1 MHIVR
6 IGGGSTEQHSAD
18 TIGNKATNLARM
30 AALGLPVP
38 PAFVLPVKLCADII
52 DKDAHA
58 ERHLRDGLK
67 EGVEFLESVTGK
79 RFGDHRQPL
88 LVSVRSGAA
97 RSMPGMLDTVLNVGC
112 TSPAVQGL
120 IRLTGRPRL
129 AWDCRRR
136 FLESYTETVLGL
148 DPAMFAARL
157 AELTTSEDVASDREL
172 DSEAL
177 ERLAA
182 DQQALVEDR
191 DDGWLENAAAQLES
205 AARAVYRSWMS
216 ERAQAY
222 RRLQKLDQLEGTA
235 VTVQAMVFGNGGLS
249 SGAGVAFSRDPST
262 GLVQPMI
269 DLVLDAQGEDVVSGR
284 RTPDTEETIV
294 RSLPTIAAELGDI
307 LKRLEREFGDVQDV
321 EFTIEDGKLW
331 ILQTRSA
338 KRTPQA
344 ALRIA
349 IDLVREGLI
358 TRQEAQ
364 ERIAGIDLAALV
376 EISLVAAGKPI
387 VAGIGASGGI
397 AVGRAA
403 FSSESAER
411 LAAAGD
417 PVILMRPDTSTA
429 DVAGFAVAAGI
440 VTAVGARTA
449 HAALVARQ
457 MGKPCIVGC
466 ATMAVDV
473 AADRAQL
480 AGTMISGATGSPSTA
495 AAAIST
501 SDGAT
506 RSRRGPRR
514 SSLKLRAGGQR
525 PLTTRWKVTSRN
537 PPRVI
542 RPGRDPP
549 ALSRASART
558 HCRLP
563 APRTCSKLLCREK
576 LHSAGCFDCDKV
588 ITITVSRFYRLGQRS
603 LIHAER
609 HYPY

>member
-1 MHIVR
+1 MDIVR
-6 IGGGSTEQHSAD
+6 IGGVSTQQHSAD
-18 TIGNKATNLARM
+18 AVGAKAANLARI

-52 DKDAHA
+52 DQDAHA

-67 EGVEFLESVTGK
+67 AGIEFLESATGK
-79 RFGDHRQPL
+79 RLGDGRQPL

-112 TSPAVQGL
+112 TSTAVQGL
-120 IRLTGRPRL
+120 IRTTGRPRL

-136 FLESYTETVLGL
+136 FLESYAETVLGL
-148 DPAMFAARL
+148 DPGPFAAHL
-157 AELTTSEDVASDREL
+157 AELTASEGVADNREL

-182 DQQALVEDR
+182 DEEALIEDR
-191 DDGWLENAAAQLES
+191 DDGWLEDATAQLDR

-222 RRLQKLDQLEGTA
+222 RRLQKLDHLRGTA

-262 GLVQPMI
+262 GLAQPMI

-294 RSLPTIAAELGDI
+294 RSLPSISAELGDI
-307 LKRLEREFGDVQDV
+307 LRRLEKEFGDVQDV

-338 KRTPQA
+338 KRTPRA

-349 IDLVREGLI
+349 IDLVHEELI
-358 TRQEAQ
+358 TRQEALQ
-364 ERIAGIDLAALV
+364 RTAGIDLAALV
-376 EISLVAAGKPI
+376 QISLVSADKP
-387 VAGIGASGGI
+387 VLAGIGASGGI
-397 AVGRAA
+397 AAGRAA
-403 FSSESAER
+403 FDSESAQR

-429 DVAGFAVAAGI
+429 DVAGFAIAAGI

-457 MGKPCIVGC
+457 MGKPCVVGC
-466 ATMAVDV
+466 SGITIDV

-480 AGTMISGATGSPSTA
+480 AGTTISG
-495 AAAIST
+495 
-501 SDGAT
+501 SDWITIDGDSGNIYLGRRETVVT
-506 RSRRGPRR
+506 RPEAE
-514 SSLKLRAGGQR
+514 LAEIH
-525 PLTTRWKVTSRN
+525 

-542 RPGRDPP
+542 RLATDRP
-549 ALSRASART
+549 ADRR
-558 HCRLP
+558 HH
-563 APRTCSKLLCREK
+563 PR
-576 LHSAGCFDCDKV
+576 
-588 ITITVSRFYRLGQRS
+588 GQ
-603 LIHAER
+603 
-609 HYPY
+609 P

>member
-6 IGGGSTEQHSAD
+6 IGGVSTEQHSAD
-18 TIGNKATNLARM
+18 IIGAKAANLARM

-38 PAFVLPVKLCADII
+38 PAFVLPVKLCAAII
-52 DKDAHA
+52 EQDAHA
-58 ERHLRDGLK
+58 ERHLRDGLN
-67 EGVEFLESVTGK
+67 EGIEFLQSATGK
-79 RFGDHRQPL
+79 RFGDRRQPL

-112 TSPAVQGL
+112 TSAAVQGL
-120 IRLTGRPRL
+120 IRATGRPRL

-136 FLESYTETVLGL
+136 FLESYAETVLGL
-148 DPAMFAARL
+148 DPAPFATRV
-157 AELTTSEDVASDREL
+157 AELTASEGVASDREL

-182 DQQALVEDR
+182 DERALIEDR
-191 DDGWLENAAAQLES
+191 DDGWLEDAAAQLES
-205 AARAVYRSWMS
+205 AARAVYRSWTS

-222 RRLQKLDQLEGTA
+222 RRLQNLDHLEGTA
-235 VTVQAMVFGNGGLS
+235 VTVQVMAFGNGGRL

-262 GLVQPMI
+262 GLAQPMI

-284 RTPDTEETIV
+284 RTPDTEQTIA

-338 KRTPQA
+338 KRTPRA

-349 IDLVREGLI
+349 IDLVNEELI
-358 TRQEAQ
+358 TRQEALQ
-364 ERIAGIDLAALV
+364 RITGIDLSSLV
-376 EISLVAAGKPI
+376 RISLVSADNPVI
-387 VAGIGASGGI
+387 TGIGASGGI

-403 FSSESAER
+403 FSSESAQR

-429 DVAGFAVAAGI
+429 DVAGFAIAAGI

-457 MGKPCIVGC
+457 MGKPCVVGC
-466 ATMAVDV
+466 SGMTIDV
-473 AADRAQL
+473 AADQAQL
-480 AGTMISGATGSPSTA
+480 AGATISGSDWITIDGDSGSLYLGHRETVVTRPDAELAEIATWQAHAHSHGH
-495 AAAIST
+495 
-501 SDGAT
+501 
-506 RSRRGPRR
+506 R
-514 SSLKLRAGGQR
+514 K
-525 PLTTRWKVTSRN
+525 
-537 PPRVI
+537 
-542 RPGRDPP
+542 
-549 ALSRASART
+549 
-558 HCRLP
+558 
-563 APRTCSKLLCREK
+563 SKLTHAR
-576 LHSAGCFDCDKV
+576 SAGLRTRQSK
-588 ITITVSRFYRLGQRS
+588 RQ
-603 LIHAER
+603 AN
-609 HYPY
+609 

>member
-1 MHIVR
+1 MHIVL
-6 IGGGSTEQHSAD
+6 IGGGSTQLHSAD
-18 TIGNKATNLARM
+18 TIGSKAANLARM

-38 PAFVLPVKLCADII
+38 PAFVLPVKLCAHII
-52 DKDAHA
+52 GSDAHA
-58 ERHLRDGLK
+58 ERDLRDGLK
-67 EGVEFLESVTGK
+67 QGIEFLESATGK
-79 RFGDHRQPL
+79 RFGDRRQPL

-112 TSPAVQGL
+112 TSDAVQGL

-136 FLESYTETVLGL
+136 FIESYAETVLGV
-148 DPAMFAARL
+148 DPAPFASRL
-157 AELTTSEDVASDREL
+157 AELTASEGVADDREL

-177 ERLAA
+177 EHLAA
-182 DQQALVEDR
+182 DEQALIEDR
-191 DDGWLENAAAQLES
+191 DDGWLENATAQLGS

-222 RRLQKLDQLEGTA
+222 RRLQELDHLQGTA
-235 VTVQAMVFGNGGLS
+235 VTVQAMIYGNGGRS

-262 GLVQPMI
+262 GLAQPMI

-294 RSLPTIAAELGDI
+294 RALPSIAAELGDI
-307 LKRLEREFGDVQDV
+307 LRRLEKEFGDVQDV

-338 KRTPQA
+338 KRTPRA

-349 IDLVREGLI
+349 IDLVQEKLI
-358 TRQEAQ
+358 TSQQALQ
-364 ERIAGIDLAALV
+364 QIAGIDLDALV
-376 EISLVAAGKPI
+376 EISLVSADRPAA
-387 VAGIGASGGI
+387 AGIGASGGI

-403 FSSESAER
+403 FCPESAER

-440 VTAVGARTA
+440 VTSVGARTA

-466 ATMAVDV
+466 SAMTIEID
-473 AADRAQL
+473 ADRAQL
-480 AGTMISGATGSPSTA
+480 AGATVSGSDWITIDGDSGNLYLGRRETVVTRPEAELAEVATWRSEAGEHDHGHRKPKASPRHQARHGS
-495 AAAIST
+495 
-501 SDGAT
+501 
-506 RSRRGPRR
+506 
-514 SSLKLRAGGQR
+514 AGGWPRHPLIQR
-525 PLTTRWKVTSRN
+525 
-537 PPRVI
+537 
-542 RPGRDPP
+542 
-549 ALSRASART
+549 
-558 HCRLP
+558 
-563 APRTCSKLLCREK
+563 
-576 LHSAGCFDCDKV
+576 
-588 ITITVSRFYRLGQRS
+588 
-603 LIHAER
+603 
-609 HYPY
+609 

>member
-1 MHIVR
+1 MDIVR
-6 IGGGSTEQHSAD
+6 IGGVSTELHSAD
-18 TIGNKATNLARM
+18 AIGAKAANLARM

-52 DKDAHA
+52 ADDTHA
-58 ERHLRDGLK
+58 ERRLRDGLK
-67 EGVEFLESVTGK
+67 EGIEFLESATGK

-112 TSPAVQGL
+112 TSTAVQGL
-120 IRLTGRPRL
+120 IRLTGRQRL

-148 DPAMFAARL
+148 DPAPFAARL
-157 AELTTSEDVASDREL
+157 TELIAREGVASDREL

-182 DQQALVEDR
+182 DEQALVEDR
-191 DDGWLENAAAQLES
+191 DDGWLENAAAQLEN

-222 RRLQKLDQLEGTA
+222 RHLQKLDYLQGTG

-262 GLVQPMI
+262 GLAQPMI

-307 LKRLEREFGDVQDV
+307 LRRLEREFGDVQDV

-331 ILQTRSA
+331 VLQTRAA
-338 KRTPQA
+338 KRTPRA

-349 IDLVREGLI
+349 IDLVHEELI
-358 TRQEAQ
+358 TRQEAL

-376 EISLVAAGKPI
+376 QISLVSADEPA

-411 LAAAGD
+411 LAASGD

-429 DVAGFAVAAGI
+429 DVAGFAIAAGI

-466 ATMAVDV
+466 SSMAVDA

-480 AGTMISGATGSPSTA
+480 AGTAISGSDWITIDGDSGNIYLGRRETVETRPEAELAEIASWRSEADDRGHNGHQPKASPRHQ
-495 AAAIST
+495 
-501 SDGAT
+501 T
-506 RSRRGPRR
+506 RQG
-514 SSLKLRAGGQR
+514 
-525 PLTTRWKVTSRN
+525 
-537 PPRVI
+537 
-542 RPGRDPP
+542 
-549 ALSRASART
+549 
-558 HCRLP
+558 
-563 APRTCSKLLCREK
+563 
-576 LHSAGCFDCDKV
+576 SAGV
-588 ITITVSRFYRLGQRS
+588 
-603 LIHAER
+603 
-609 HYPY
+609 

>member
-1 MHIVR
+1 MHIVL

-18 TIGNKATNLARM
+18 AVGAKAANLARM

-52 DKDAHA
+52 GKDAHA
-58 ERHLRDGLK
+58 ERHLCDGLK
-67 EGVEFLESVTGK
+67 EGIAFLESATGK
-79 RFGDHRQPL
+79 RFGDRRQPL

-120 IRLTGRPRL
+120 IRSTGRPRL

-136 FLESYTETVLGL
+136 FLESYAEAVLGL
-148 DPAMFAARL
+148 DPAPFAARL
-157 AELTTSEDVASDREL
+157 AELTISEGLASDREL

-182 DQQALVEDR
+182 DAQALVEDH
-191 DDGWLENAAAQLES
+191 DDDWLEDAAAQLDR

-222 RRLQKLDQLEGTA
+222 RRLERLDHLQGTA
-235 VTVQAMVFGNGGLS
+235 VTVQAMVYGNGGLS

-262 GLVQPMI
+262 GLAHPMI

-284 RTPDTEETIV
+284 RTPDTEETIA
-294 RSLPTIAAELGDI
+294 RSLPAIAAELGDI
-307 LKRLEREFGDVQDV
+307 LARLEKEFGDVQDV

-338 KRTPQA
+338 KRTPRA

-349 IDLVREGLI
+349 IDLAHEELI
-358 TRQEAQ
+358 TREQALHLV
-364 ERIAGIDLAALV
+364 AGVDLAALV
-376 EISLVAAGKPI
+376 QVSLVSADRP
-387 VAGIGASGGI
+387 VVTGIGASGGI

-403 FSSESAER
+403 FSSESAQR
-411 LAAAGD
+411 LSAAGE

-429 DVAGFAVAAGI
+429 DVTGFAVAAGI
-440 VTAVGARTA
+440 VTSVGARTA

-466 ATMAVDV
+466 SGMTIDL

-480 AGTMISGATGSPSTA
+480 AGATISA
-495 AAAIST
+495 
-501 SDGAT
+501 SDWVTIDGDSGQIYLGRCETVAT
-506 RSRRGPRR
+506 RPEAELAEIAAWRSQASEGDQRHRKPKPSPRR
-514 SSLKLRAGGQR
+514 ANG
-525 PLTTRWKVTSRN
+525 
-537 PPRVI
+537 
-542 RPGRDPP
+542 
-549 ALSRASART
+549 
-558 HCRLP
+558 
-563 APRTCSKLLCREK
+563 
-576 LHSAGCFDCDKV
+576 
-588 ITITVSRFYRLGQRS
+588 
-603 LIHAER
+603 
-609 HYPY
+609 